1 MNDVHTYIP
10 RLQTSHLTSLLQNH
24 PVVILQGARQTGKTT
39 LAHTSPIGQNRTY
52 LTLDDFEV
60 MDIARRDPAAL
71 FIGRERITLD
81 EVQRQPDLLLAIK
94 VDVDQHRAPGRFLLT
109 GSANLLLMEKI
120 AESLA
125 GRAVYCL
132 LPPFTWAEIEQRPF
146 GHTLDLLL
154 QLTSLDAGIPH
165 LESGAY
171 KPRRPL
177 PTAIFAG
184 GYPVPT
190 LSEDPAFRTQWFD
203 GYVQTY
209 LERDL
214 RTLSATDNLL
224 EFRRLMQMCAVH
236 NGTVLNIA
244 SIAHDAG
251 LSPATARRYINLLE
265 TSFQVVRIPAYAVN
279 RGKRLTKA
287 PKLFWT
293 DTGLGAHLAGLFTEG
308 TLLHSREWGHWLEN
322 WVGLHLMVYSDL
334 HSPRPSLSHWRT
346 SHGQEVDFVLE
357 VGRRLLP
364 IEVKATPRPS
374 GRDLRGLH
382 TFLDSYPE
390 APFGILACQCDAP
403 VLLSSRILALPI
415 SHLLLS

>member
-1 MNDVHTYIP
+1 MNDLHTFIP
-10 RLQTSHLTSLLQNH
+10 RLQTSHLTSLLRNH

-39 LAHTSPIGQNRTY
+39 LARLPPIGQDRTY

-60 MDIARRDPAAL
+60 TDIARRDPAAL

-81 EVQRQPDLLLAIK
+81 EVQRQPGLLLAIK
-94 VDVDQHRAPGRFLLT
+94 VDVDQHRIPGRFLLT

-125 GRAVYCL
+125 GRAVYCP
-132 LPPFTWAEIEQRPF
+132 LPPLTWAEIEQRPF
-146 GHTLDLLL
+146 GRTLDLLL
-154 QLTSLDAGIPH
+154 QHASLDEVTNN
-165 LESGAY
+165 LESGAFQ
-171 KPRRPL
+171 PRRPL
-177 PTAIFAG
+177 AASIFAG

-190 LSEDPAFRTQWFD
+190 LSEDIAFRTQWFD

-236 NGTVLNIA
+236 NGTILNIA
-244 SIAHDAG
+244 SIANDAG
-251 LSPATARRYINLLE
+251 VSPATARRYINLLE
-265 TSFQVVRIPAYAVN
+265 TSFQVARIPAYAVN
-279 RGKRLTKA
+279 RGKRLIKA

-293 DTGLGAHLAGLFTEG
+293 DTGLGAHLAGLFNEEA
-308 TLLHSREWGHWLEN
+308 LVHSREWGRWLEN
-322 WVGLHLMVYSDL
+322 WVGLHLLVFAGL
-334 HSPRPSLSHWRT
+334 TSPRSSLSHWRT

-357 VGRRLLP
+357 AGRRLLP
-364 IEVKATPRPS
+364 IEVKTTRRPS
-374 GRDLRGLH
+374 GGDLRGLH
-382 TFLDSYPE
+382 AFLDIYPE
-390 APFGILACQCDAP
+390 VPFGILACQCEAP
-403 VLLSSRILALPI
+403 LILSSRILALPI